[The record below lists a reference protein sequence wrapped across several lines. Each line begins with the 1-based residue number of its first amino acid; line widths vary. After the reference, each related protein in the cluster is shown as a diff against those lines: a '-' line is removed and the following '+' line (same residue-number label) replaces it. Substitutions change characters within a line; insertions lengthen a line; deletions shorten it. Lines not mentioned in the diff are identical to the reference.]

1 MNTSVMILAYYYII
15 ILLQDTSYI
24 PSLVVD
30 CGQLPNPANGLKFG
44 SEFTY
49 NKVLTFDCNPGYKL
63 VGNRKRRC
71 QESGSW
77 SGTAPI
83 CVGK

>member
-1 MNTSVMILAYYYII
+1 M
-15 ILLQDTSYI
+15 
-24 PSLVVD
+24 D

-83 CVGK
+83 CVGKYLSCNVGPHLMLSEQLMITTTILTN